1 MKTDKIW
8 YVTGASKGLGL
19 ALVKKLLATGYKV
32 AATSRNATTLS
43 EAVGAGNSENF
54 LPLEVDLVDEQ
65 SVAESIRRTQEVYG
79 KIDVIVNN
87 AGYGIGG
94 TIEELSQ
101 EEISEAFNIN
111 VFGTINVIK
120 YAMPYLRAQRSG
132 YIINIS
138 SIAGFAPATGWS
150 IYAAAKHAI
159 IGLSESLADDVR
171 QLGTKVTAIAPGA
184 FRTQFLTKE
193 SLVFAE
199 NSIEDYEEVH
209 ASHDKFHKMNGN
221 QLGDPEKAAEVMI
234 HLAESDNPPVRLYL
248 GSDAYRRASA
258 KLGTLTQML
267 EDWKD
272 TTLSTDFQ
280 E

>member
-19 ALVKKLLATGYKV
+19 TLVKKLLATGYKV
-32 AATSRNATTLS
+32 AATSRNSEALS
-43 EAVGAGNSENF
+43 LAVGAENSENF
-54 LPLEVDLVDEQ
+54 LPLEVDLVNET
-65 SVAESIRRTQEVYG
+65 SVAESLKKTQDVFG

-94 TIEELSQ
+94 AIEELSQ
-101 EEISEAFNIN
+101 EEIAEGFNIN

-171 QLGTKVTAIAPGA
+171 SLGTKVTAIAPGA

-199 NSIEDYEEVH
+199 NQIEDYEDVH
-209 ASHDKFHKMNGN
+209 ASHDRFRNMDGL
-221 QLGDPEKAAEVMI
+221 QLGDPEKAAQVMI
-234 HLAESDNPPVRLYL
+234 NLAESENPPVRLYL

-258 KLGTLTQML
+258 KMETLSSML
-267 EDWKD
+267 EEWKD
-272 TTLSTDFQ
+272 TSLSTDFN
-280 E
+280 

>member
-19 ALVKKLLATGYKV
+19 TLVKKLLATGYKV
-32 AATSRNATTLS
+32 AATSRNSATLS
-43 EAVGAGNSENF
+43 AAVGAENSENF
-54 LPLEVDLVDEQ
+54 LPLEVDLINEM
-65 SVAESIRRTQEVYG
+65 SVAESIKKTQEVFG

-94 TIEELSQ
+94 AIEELSQ
-101 EEISEAFNIN
+101 EEIAEAFNIN

-120 YAMPYLRAQRSG
+120 YAMPYLRTQRSG

-171 QLGTKVTAIAPGA
+171 SLGTKVTAIAPGA

-193 SLVFAE
+193 SLVFAKNE
-199 NSIEDYEEVH
+199 IDDYEDVH
-209 ASHDKFHKMNGN
+209 ASHDRFRNMNGT
-221 QLGDPEKAAEVMI
+221 QLGDPEKAAQVMI
-234 HLAESDNPPVRLYL
+234 DLAESENPPVRLYL
-248 GSDAYRRASA
+248 GSDAYRRAAA
-258 KLGTLTQML
+258 KMGTLSSML

-272 TTLSTDFQ
+272 TSLSTDFN
-280 E
+280 